1 MGAWGMAWGM
11 GATRPAAG
19 HGGMGAVVHGCPDS
33 QRACLEF
40 RASSALRGP
49 TSRRYDDHAMSPAE
63 DPEESLDINVEDD
76 VWPFPSERF
85 LNEWAPGV
93 LQAQN
98 AWMASIDSLRAP
110 DRKTHELIR
119 MVCTVIARQPGGV
132 QRHARLAAEV
142 GATWDEIAGSI
153 LLTEP
158 AFGIVLA
165 IQALPAARRGYK
177 QGAAGMREEDDGDSL
192 DA

>member
-1 MGAWGMAWGM
+1 
-11 GATRPAAG
+11 
-19 HGGMGAVVHGCPDS
+19 
-33 QRACLEF
+33 
-40 RASSALRGP
+40 
-49 TSRRYDDHAMSPAE
+49 MSPGPE
-63 DPEESLDINVEDD
+63 PDDPSDVNVEED
-76 VWPFPSERF
+76 VWPFPSDRF
-85 LNEWAPGV
+85 LHEWAPGV

-142 GATWDEIAGSI
+142 GATWDEISGSI

-165 IQALPAARRGYK
+165 IQALPAARRGFK
-177 QGAAGMREEDDGDSL
+177 QGTEGTREEDDGDSL
-192 DA
+192 DD

>member
-1 MGAWGMAWGM
+1 MTAGDPGGGRGALPFYSDLNAV
-11 GATRPAAG
+11 APA
-19 HGGMGAVVHGCPDS
+19 
-33 QRACLEF
+33 L
-40 RASSALRGP
+40 LR
-49 TSRRYDDHAMSPAE
+49 
-63 DPEESLDINVEDD
+63 
-76 VWPFPSERF
+76 
-85 LNEWAPGV
+85 
-93 LQAQN
+93 AQN
-98 AWMASIDSLRAP
+98 AWLAQIDSLAAP

-165 IQALPAARRGYK
+165 MQALPFARRGFN
-177 QGAAGMREEDDGDSL
+177 QGSAEVHEVDDEDVLPD
-192 DA
+192 

>member
-1 MGAWGMAWGM
+1 
-11 GATRPAAG
+11 
-19 HGGMGAVVHGCPDS
+19 
-33 QRACLEF
+33 
-40 RASSALRGP
+40 
-49 TSRRYDDHAMSPAE
+49 MSPGTEADDPFDIYVEE
-63 DPEESLDINVEDD
+63 D
-76 VWPFPSERF
+76 WPFSSDRF
-85 LNEWAPGV
+85 LQEWAPGV

-119 MVCTVIARQPGGV
+119 MVCTAVARQPGGV

-142 GATWDEIAGSI
+142 GATWDEISGSI

-165 IQALPAARRGYK
+165 LQALPPARRGWK
-177 QGAAGMREEDDGDSL
+177 QGAARVDEEEEEEDDEESSVE
-192 DA
+192 

>member
-1 MGAWGMAWGM
+1 MAPGM
-11 GATRPAAG
+11 GTVRD
-19 HGGMGAVVHGCPDS
+19 PDEE
-33 QRACLEF
+33 LD
-40 RASSALRGP
+40 
-49 TSRRYDDHAMSPAE
+49 YDV
-63 DPEESLDINVEDD
+63 EED

-132 QRHARLAAEV
+132 ERHARLAAEV

-165 IQALPAARRGYK
+165 IQALPAARRGFK
-177 QGAAGMREEDDGDSL
+177 KGTAGSHDVDDTNSPAD
-192 DA
+192 

>member
-1 MGAWGMAWGM
+1 M
-11 GATRPAAG
+11 TT
-19 HGGMGAVVHGCPDS
+19 
-33 QRACLEF
+33 
-40 RASSALRGP
+40 GP
-49 TSRRYDDHAMSPAE
+49 E
-63 DPEESLDINVEDD
+63 DPDELLDYDVEQD

-85 LNEWAPGV
+85 LKEWAPGV
-93 LQAQN
+93 LQAQD

-132 QRHARLAAEV
+132 ERHARLATEV

-165 IQALPAARRGYK
+165 IQALPFARRGYK
-177 QGAAGMREEDDGDSL
+177 QGSGGAADLPEDGE
-192 DA
+192 